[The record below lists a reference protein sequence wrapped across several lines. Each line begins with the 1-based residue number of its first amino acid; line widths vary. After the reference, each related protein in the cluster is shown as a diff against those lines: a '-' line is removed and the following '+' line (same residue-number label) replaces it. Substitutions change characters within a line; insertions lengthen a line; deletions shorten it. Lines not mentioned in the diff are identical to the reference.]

1 MSFQF
6 KKFTIKH
13 SDDVFKFGTD
23 AALLAT
29 WVEIENDKNTLEI
42 GTGSGVITLIMAQ
55 RNPCTQYVGIDISKN
70 AIKLAIQNLNDYP
83 APILANFLHSSLQ
96 DFKSDILFDHVISNP
111 PFFENGTKSP
121 SELRN
126 TTRHTDTLLLEELLF
141 HSKRLLS
148 PNGKI
153 DLIYPVRYL
162 DDIKETCNKLDLH
175 ITHITFTRST
185 LKKPIKR
192 VLISIGRKPS
202 EIIETEMV
210 INGSLKGY
218 STEVYNM
225 LQPFLYKL

>member
-13 SDDVFKFGTD
+13 SDNVFKFGTD

-29 WVEIENDKNTLEI
+29 WVEIDNDNNILEI
-42 GTGSGVITLIMAQ
+42 GTGSGVITLILAQ
-55 RNPCTQYVGIDISKN
+55 RNPSAKYVGIDISKD
-70 AIKLAIQNLNDYP
+70 AIELANQNLSTYP
-83 APILANFLHSSLQ
+83 IPILANFIHSSLQ
-96 DFKSDILFDHVISNP
+96 DFNSELLFDHIISNP

-141 HSKRLLS
+141 HSERLLS
-148 PNGKI
+148 PSGKI

-162 DDIKETCNKLDLH
+162 DDIKEACKSLDLH
-175 ITHITFTRST
+175 ITQITFTRST